1 MAVAGGRTRLREFD
15 SRVVDD
21 VTPGG
26 SAWRAGACSEVLCA
40 AMDERTIG
48 CVTVL
53 FGERGG
59 KYPHGNSL
67 LVRGADATALI
78 DPSLALVE
86 RHAIGRPIAGVDLVL
101 NSHCHED
108 HIAGNHLFP
117 DATWHMHEADQPGL
131 GSLDAMLAIYGYPE
145 PVHSLFRKILVDDFH
160 YTPRPDVSA
169 FVDGDVFE
177 LGGGV
182 RIRVLHAPGHTRGH
196 SFFWIEPDAVLV
208 LGDVDLSS
216 FGPYY
221 GDAWSSLVDFER
233 TLAAL
238 PGLTPRHWATF
249 HHIGVLDDRSV
260 FEDRL
265 ARFHAVIADREARLL
280 AFLRGAP
287 HSLAEIAAHRFVY
300 RPEDRIPYAEPV
312 ETRSMQQ
319 HIERLLESGQIRE
332 TEAGRFRAA

>member
-1 MAVAGGRTRLREFD
+1 MRVREFD
-15 SRVVDD
+15 LRVAGDAMSS
-21 VTPGG
+21 G
-26 SAWRAGACSEVLCA
+26 SAQRARACSAVPCA

-48 CVTVL
+48 CATVL

-86 RHAIGRPIAGVDLVL
+86 RRAIGRPVEGVDLVV

-145 PVHSLFRKILVDDFH
+145 PVHSLFREILVDDFH
-160 YTPRPDVSA
+160 YTPRPEASP
-169 FVDGDVFE
+169 FVDGDVFD

-196 SFFWIEPDAVLV
+196 SFFWIEPDDVLY

-221 GDAWSSLVDFER
+221 GDAWSSLGDFER

-238 PGLTPRHWATF
+238 PALRPRHWATF
-249 HHIGVLDDRSV
+249 HHVGVLDDRSA
-260 FEDRL
+260 FEARL
-265 ARFHAVIADREARLL
+265 ARFRGVIADRETRLL
-280 AFLRGAP
+280 AFLREAP
-287 HSLAEIAAHRFVY
+287 RSLEEITAHRFVY
-300 RPEDRIPYAEPV
+300 RPEDRIPYADPV
-312 ETRSMQQ
+312 EARSMGQ
-319 HIERLLESGQIRE
+319 HLERLLASGEVRE
-332 TEAGRFRAA
+332 VGSGRFLAV